1 MKRSKLLNLLI
12 FTSIFI
18 TSCAAPS
25 IVYRGDYVPSSVD
38 IFLPDSQKLS
48 GKGLVQMHWSD
59 ETQVLNKNASSF
71 TGGAVSMSIPLGSI
85 TKAISLEVYKV
96 SQNFPK
102 EERYAITD
110 QIRRSSSSIC
120 ANIAEGYGRQITSNA
135 DFKRFLVMAKGSCH
149 EAGVWIDYCLD
160 LDFID
165 DKCHYEW
172 QNEYLEISKM
182 LFGLIKTL

>member
-1 MKRSKLLNLLI
+1 VHSYKVQEQNFDR
-12 FTSIFI
+12 
-18 TSCAAPS
+18 PS
-25 IVYRGDYVPSSVD
+25 QSHYDLKVYQRAY
-38 IFLPDSQKLS
+38 
-48 GKGLVQMHWSD
+48 
-59 ETQVLNKNASSF
+59 
-71 TGGAVSMSIPLGSI
+71 
-85 TKAISLEVYKV
+85 AISLEVYKV